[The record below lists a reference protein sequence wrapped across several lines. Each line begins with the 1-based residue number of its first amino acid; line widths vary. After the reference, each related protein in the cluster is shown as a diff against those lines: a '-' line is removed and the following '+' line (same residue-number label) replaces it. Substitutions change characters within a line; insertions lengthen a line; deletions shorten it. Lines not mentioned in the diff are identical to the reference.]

1 VPREPSLPSNRPD
14 EDTGGF
20 LRLPGPVPDNETGR
34 LFRQTDW
41 SATALGPLHAWP
53 HSLRTAVSICLNS
66 RFPMFVWWGE
76 GLVNIYNDAYI
87 PVLGQRHPG
96 AFGRPARDTWRDIWE
111 VLGPQVEQVM
121 QQGQATWN
129 DRVLL
134 VMERN
139 GFSEET
145 YFTWSYSPVHD
156 ERGGI
161 GGLFCACSEE
171 TPRVLA
177 ERERD
182 RLVRSAEDVAATLR
196 NWFDQAPGFI
206 ALLRGPQFVFEMAN
220 QAYYQMVGHRRVI
233 GLPVFDALPDVR
245 NQGFE
250 QLLRD
255 VYETGQPFVG
265 RGMRL
270 SVQREPGGA
279 PEEVF
284 IDLVYQPVY
293 DADGRVAGIFVQG
306 HDVTERLRALQAL
319 KEADR
324 RKDEFLA
331 TLAHELRNPLAPIR
345 QGVSVA
351 KAPNASPE
359 RHRWAL
365 DVIERQSRHMAW
377 LLDDLLDVARIAQGR
392 LQLRRKRVTLA
403 SVVDAA
409 VETARPLIDARR
421 HRLAVRL
428 PADAPPLD
436 ADPLRLAQ
444 VVSNLLSNAAKYTDE
459 GGVIELEAAAEPSGV
474 VLRVRDTGIGL
485 APASQESIFE
495 LFSQV
500 DPKLDRSQGGL
511 GIGLSLSRAL
521 VELHG
526 GTLGARSE
534 GLGRGS
540 EFVVRLPAAAL
551 AQPA

>member
-1 VPREPSLPSNRPD
+1 VPPEPSPRLD
-14 EDTGGF
+14 EDIGAF
-20 LRLPGPVPDNETGR
+20 LHLPGPVPDNETGR

-53 HSLRTAVSICLNS
+53 HSLRTAVGICLNS
-66 RFPMFVWWGE
+66 RFPMFVWWGDA
-76 GLVNIYNDAYI
+76 LVNIYNDAYI
-87 PVLGQRHPG
+87 PVLGQRHPE
-96 AFGRPARDTWRDIWE
+96 AFGRPARESWRDIWK
-111 VLGPQVEQVM
+111 VLAPQVEQVM
-121 QQGQATWN
+121 RQGQATWN

-145 YFTWSYSPVHD
+145 YFTWSYSPIHD
-156 ERGGI
+156 ERDGI

-171 TPRVLA
+171 TPRVVA

-182 RLVRSAEDVAATLR
+182 QLMRSAQDVAATLR
-196 NWFDQAPGFI
+196 HWFDQAPGFI
-206 ALLRGPQFVFEMAN
+206 ALLRGPDFVFEMAN

-233 GLPVFDALPDVR
+233 GLPAFDALPDVR

-250 QLLRD
+250 QLLRG

-270 SVQREPGGA
+270 TVQREPGGA
-279 PEEVF
+279 LEEVF
-284 IDLVYQPVY
+284 VDLVYQPVY
-293 DADGRVAGIFVQG
+293 DADGQVGGVFVQG

-319 KEADR
+319 KDADR

-345 QGVSVA
+345 QGVLVA

-428 PADAPPLD
+428 PTDAPALD

-459 GGVIELEAAAEPSGV
+459 GGVIELEAAADAAGV
-474 VLRVRDTGIGL
+474 VMRVRDTGIGL
-485 APASQESIFE
+485 APVSRETIFE
-495 LFSQV
+495 MFSQV

-511 GIGLSLSRAL
+511 GIGLALSRAL

-526 GTLGARSE
+526 GTLDASSE

-540 EFVVRLPAAAL
+540 EFVVRLPAAAT
-551 AQPA
+551 AQAA